1 MKRVN
6 FSIRLTKKMERKD
19 QNMNTK
25 FLDGNVMDDFSFL
38 F

>member
-1 MKRVN
+1 MKHVC
-6 FSIRLTKKMERKD
+6 LTKKMERKD